1 MEEGAFFTSLV
12 LKLLLFSAVTAVVV
26 LILWKVG
33 KFLLAVAGKT
43 SNNNDSN
50 EDMGCGCLIA
60 IICAILWGV
69 FSYIGSKYD
78 AIIQEYLSDSNPH
91 EIQAD
96 HDSGPITVIKKS
108 HGLLYNHYSE
118 LKAVIYKDSNT
129 CNKLE
134 QEMRAVSGERARR
147 TFAERIIEL
156 KKNIEINQKMVNEIE
171 ETAGKL
177 YFAQMMDSLG
187 LRVNQDELNA
197 ELGIMQ
203 KNVEKKD

>member
-33 KFLLAVAGKT
+33 KFLLAIAGTT
-43 SNNNDSN
+43 SDSSNSN
-50 EDMGCGCLIA
+50 EDMGCGCLVL
-60 IICAILWGV
+60 IICAILWGI
-69 FSYIGSKYD
+69 FSYIGSHYD

-96 HDSGPITVIKKS
+96 HDSGPISVIKKN
-108 HGLLYNHYSE
+108 HGLLYKHYNE
-118 LKAVIYKDSNT
+118 LKANIFKDSNT

-134 QEMRAVSGERARR
+134 QEMRAVSGEQARR
-147 TFAERIIEL
+147 TFARRIIEL
-156 KKNIEINQKMVNEIE
+156 KKIIEKNQKMVDEIE

-187 LRVNQDELNA
+187 LRVNQDELNT

-203 KNVEKKD
+203 KTVETKN